1 MNHVY
6 KSIWNDR
13 TGTFVAVSEHA
24 MSRGSKSAKTSSGA
38 DSRVCFALKALCAS
52 LMLAFGSQV
61 YALPTGGAVAAGS
74 ATIAGTANTTT
85 VTQSTQNVAL
95 NWQSFSIA
103 QGETVR
109 FVQPNSSSVALN
121 RVLGSDPSSILGSL
135 SANGKVFLVNP
146 NGILFGQGAQ
156 VNVGGLVASTLN
168 ITDGDFM
175 AGNYKFSGAGNGS
188 VLNRGS
194 IDAAGGYVALLGANV
209 SNEGVITAAMGTVA
223 LAAGNAITLDVA
235 GDGLLNVTVNEGAVN
250 ALVQNGGL
258 LRANGGQVLMTAQA
272 AGNLLKTVVNN
283 TGVIE
288 AQTLENRN
296 GSIRLLGD
304 MQSGTV
310 NVSGTLDVSGTEAG
324 MTGGSVRLLGET
336 VKLASVSINASGD
349 AGGGLVLVGGN
360 FHGAGPEQNS
370 QATSMDAASI
380 INADAITAG
389 NGGRIALWSDGNT
402 AVAGLLTARGG
413 ATGGSGGFIE
423 TSGKHVFLAESLRV
437 DTLAAKGNTGM
448 WLLDPFPDHVIATVG
463 GDETPAQVAL
473 SLATTNRVIAVP
485 RDIIV
490 SDAVTWSTA
499 QTLELRAGNDV
510 RINAALTAST
520 AGSGILLTA
529 VNDVVVTGAVTASG
543 AGSTIAMS
551 AGRDVTTRGA
561 ITASANGATISMLG
575 GRNVSVGVVTA
586 DGGGSVNLRGANN
599 VVVNGT
605 ISADGGPVTLIAD
618 NDGTGPGVA
627 GGTVAFVGVGQVV
640 SPNTT
645 IRFNP
650 ATYAATTAEIANY
663 VTRVSAA
670 SDIKAW
676 VFAQGVNKTYDGT
689 TAATLAFRGDPTP
702 GGDVTLIP
710 GTATFDSKDVGTS
723 KTVTYSGFTTGGVN
737 AARFALFSATVP
749 GAGTTTADITQAPLT
764 ITANNATKVY
774 GETAVLAT
782 TAFTSVG
789 LVNAETVGGVTE
801 TSPGTVATASV
812 AGSTYAITPSNATG
826 GTFTPSN
833 YAINFINGTLT
844 VTPAPLI
851 VTASNVSK
859 LYGETPTLS
868 AFTQTGLVNGET
880 IGSVTE
886 TSPGTAATASVA
898 AGPYAITASNAAG
911 GSFTPSNYTTTFLPG
926 VLTVTGAPLLV
937 TASDATKRFGQTA
950 ILTAFTTAGLVNG
963 ETVGSV
969 ALTSPGTAASA
980 TVAGSPYA
988 ITASNPTGGTFT
1000 PSNYTIAF
1008 TPGILAVT
1016 PIATVPVVVPPGST
1030 PPGSTPP
1037 DATPPDLPTGTSP
1050 TPTSPSTTSPGTTD
1064 PSTTSPGTT
1073 TTSPGTTGLSTTTA
1087 DVGDTTDSAPSI
1099 GTAVGATS
1107 SVAGLNL
1114 TIVGGGVRM
1123 PPVQIAQAAPARAP
1137 AVPGAA
1143 GRQGVAAPVPV
1154 GTTAATPTQTLPGA
1168 GSRVVRPRPAAPVR
1182 RTPKTDRN

>member
-1 MNHVY
+1 M
-6 KSIWNDR
+6 
-13 TGTFVAVSEHA
+13 
-24 MSRGSKSAKTSSGA
+24 
-38 DSRVCFALKALCAS
+38 
-52 LMLAFGSQV
+52 
-61 YALPTGGAVAAGS
+61 
-74 ATIAGTANTTT
+74 
-85 VTQSTQNVAL
+85 
-95 NWQSFSIA
+95 
-103 QGETVR
+103 R
-109 FVQPNSSSVALN
+109 FVQPSSSAVALN

-175 AGNYKFSGAGNGS
+175 SGTYRFSGAGNGS
-188 VLNRGS
+188 VLNQGS
-194 IDAAGGYVALLGANV
+194 IHANGGYVALLGATV
-209 SNEGVITAAMGTVA
+209 SNAGVITASLGTVA
-223 LAAGNAITLDVA
+223 LAAGNALTLDVA
-235 GDGLLNVTVNEGAVN
+235 GDGLLNVSVDEGAVN
-250 ALVQNGGL
+250 GLVQNGGL
-258 LRANGGQVLMTAQA
+258 IRADGGQVLMTAQA
-272 AGNLLKTVVNN
+272 AGNLLNTVVNN

-310 NVSGTLDVSGTEAG
+310 NVSGTLDVTGKDAG
-324 MTGGSVRLLGET
+324 QTGGSVRILGET
-336 VKLASVSINASGD
+336 VKLASASINASGD

-360 FHGAGPEQNS
+360 FNGAGPEQNS
-370 QATSMDAASI
+370 RATSMDAASI
-380 INADAITAG
+380 ISADAITAG
-389 NGGRIALWSDGNT
+389 DGGRIALWSDANT
-402 AVAGLLTARGG
+402 SVAGTLNARGG
-413 ATGGSGGFIE
+413 AHAGDGGFIE
-423 TSGKHVFLAESLRV
+423 TSGRHVFLAQSLRV
-437 DTLAAKGNTGM
+437 NTLAANGNTGM
-448 WLLDPFPDHVIATVG
+448 WLLDPFPDHIIAIVG
-463 GDETPAQVAL
+463 GDETPAQVEL
-473 SLATTNRVIAVP
+473 SLATTNRIIAVP

-490 SDAVTWSTA
+490 SDALTWSTA

-510 RINAALTAST
+510 LINAAVTAST

-543 AGSTIAMS
+543 AGSTIGMT
-551 AGRDVTTRGA
+551 AGRDVTTTGA
-561 ITASANGATISMLG
+561 ITASANGATINMLAA
-575 GRNVSVGVVTA
+575 RDVSVGVVTA

-618 NDGTGPGVA
+618 NDGTGPGVV

-670 SDIKAW
+670 SDIRAW

-689 TAATLAFRGDPTP
+689 TAATLDFRGDPTS

-710 GTATFDSKDVGTS
+710 GTATFDTADVGTA
-723 KTVTYSGFTTGGVN
+723 KTVTYSGFTTGGVDV
-737 AARFALFSATVP
+737 ARFALFSAAVP

-812 AGSTYAITPSNATG
+812 AGSTYAITPSDPVG
-826 GTFTPSN
+826 GTFTASN
-833 YAINFINGTLT
+833 YAINFINGTMT
-844 VTPAPLI
+844 VTPAL
-851 VTASNVSK
+851 
-859 LYGETPTLS
+859 
-868 AFTQTGLVNGET
+868 
-880 IGSVTE
+880 
-886 TSPGTAATASVA
+886 
-898 AGPYAITASNAAG
+898 
-911 GSFTPSNYTTTFLPG
+911 
-926 VLTVTGAPLLV
+926 LLV
-937 TASDATKRFGQTA
+937 TASDATKIFGQTA
-950 ILTAFTTAGLVNG
+950 ILTAFTTAGLANA

-969 ALTSPGTAASA
+969 TLTSPGTVASA
-980 TVAGSPYA
+980 TVAGSPYPIA
-988 ITASNPTGGTFT
+988 ASDPTGGTFAA
-1000 PSNYTIAF
+1000 SNYTVAF
-1008 TPGILAVT
+1008 AAGSLAVT
-1016 PIATVPVVVPPGST
+1016 PVVAVPVVV

-1050 TPTSPSTTSPGTTD
+1050 TPTSPGTTSPSATD

-1073 TTSPGTTGLSTTTA
+1073 SPDTTTSSPDTTTTSPGTTSLSATTA
-1087 DVGDTTDSAPSI
+1087 GVTDTAESAPSI
-1099 GTAVGATS
+1099 QNAVGATS
-1107 SVAGLNL
+1107 GVAGLNL
-1114 TIVGGGVRM
+1114 TVLGGGVRM
-1123 PPVQIAQAAPARAP
+1123 PPVQLAEVAPVRTPTRSAPVGDPAAAAPLQVMAPVQAAPTLTRRP
-1137 AVPGAA
+1137 A
-1143 GRQGVAAPVPV
+1143 
-1154 GTTAATPTQTLPGA
+1154 
-1168 GSRVVRPRPAAPVR
+1168 RPAAPAR

>member
-1 MNHVY
+1 MNRLY
-6 KSIWNDR
+6 PSIWNDS
-13 TGTFVAVSEHA
+13 TGTFVAVSELETR
-24 MSRGSKSAKTSSGA
+24 RGRKSSPRANRA
-38 DSRVCFALKALCAS
+38 EDSARFALRAIAAS
-52 LMLAFGSQV
+52 LTLAFGANV
-61 YALPTGGAVAAGS
+61 YALPTGGAVSAGG
-74 ATIAGTANTTT
+74 ATIAGAGAGKMT
-85 VTQSTQNVAL
+85 VTQSTQNAAI
-95 NWQSFSIA
+95 NWQSFSIG
-103 QGETVR
+103 QGEAVR

-121 RVLGSDPSSILGSL
+121 RVLGADPSSIFGSL
-135 SANGKVFLVNP
+135 SANGRVFLVNP

-175 AGNYKFSGAGNGS
+175 SGAYRFSGAGNGAI
-188 VLNRGS
+188 LNRGS
-194 IDAAGGYVALLGANV
+194 INADGGYVALLGASV
-209 SNEGVITAAMGTVA
+209 SNEGVITANMGTVA
-223 LAAGNAITLDVA
+223 LAAGNAMTLDVA
-235 GDGLLNVTVNEGAVN
+235 GDGLLNVTVNQGAVN

-258 LRANGGQVLMTAQA
+258 IRANGGQVLMTAQA
-272 AGNLLKTVVNN
+272 AGNLLNTVVNN
-283 TGVIE
+283 TGIIE
-288 AQTLENRN
+288 AQTLENHN
-296 GSIRLLGD
+296 GTIRLLGD
-304 MQSGTV
+304 MQGGAV
-310 NVSGTLDVSGTEAG
+310 NVGGTLDASGSGAG
-324 MTGGSVRLLGET
+324 QTGGSVRVLGHT
-336 VKLASVSINASGD
+336 VNLANASINASGN

-360 FHGAGPEQNS
+360 FNGAGPEQNS
-370 QATSMDAASI
+370 QTTSMNAASI
-380 INADAITAG
+380 INADAITTG
-389 NGGRIALWSDGNT
+389 NGGRIAVWSDGNT
-402 AVAGLLTARGG
+402 SVAGTLTARGG
-413 ATGGSGGFIE
+413 ANAGNGGFIE
-423 TSGKHVFLAESLRV
+423 TSGRHVFLAESLRV
-437 DTLAAKGNTGM
+437 NTLAANGKTGM
-448 WLLDPFPDHVIATVG
+448 WLLDPFPDHIIATVG

-490 SDAVTWSTA
+490 SDAVTWATA

-510 RINAALTAST
+510 RVNAAMTAST

-543 AGSTIAMS
+543 AGSTVNMT
-551 AGRDVTTRGA
+551 AGRDVTTTGA
-561 ITASANGATISMLG
+561 ITASANGATINMLAS
-575 GRNVSVGVVTA
+575 RNVSVGVVTA
-586 DGGGSVNLRGANN
+586 DGGGSVTLRGANN

-618 NDGTGPGVA
+618 NDGTGPGIA

-670 SDIKAW
+670 SDIRAW

-689 TAATLAFRGDPTP
+689 TAATLAFRGDPRS

-710 GTATFDSKDVGTS
+710 GTATFDTRDVGTL

-737 AARFALFSATVP
+737 VARFALFSAAVP

-789 LVNAETVGGVTE
+789 LVNAETVGSVTE

-851 VTASNVSK
+851 VTASNVTK

-898 AGPYAITASNAAG
+898 AGPYAITASNATG
-911 GSFTPSNYTTTFLPG
+911 GTFTPSNYTTTFLPG
-926 VLTVTGAPLLV
+926 VLTVSGAPLLV
-937 TASDATKRFGQTA
+937 TASNATKSFGDTA

-969 ALTSPGTAASA
+969 ALASPGAVASA

-1008 TPGILAVT
+1008 TPGTLAVT
-1016 PIATVPVVVPPGST
+1016 SIGALPVILPPGST

-1037 DATPPDLPTGTSP
+1037 DATPPDQPTGTIP
-1050 TPTSPSTTSPGTTD
+1050 TPTSPSTTSPSTTD
-1064 PSTTSPGTT
+1064 PSTTSPGITSLDTTTSSPDTT
-1073 TTSPGTTGLSTTTA
+1073 TTSPGTTSL
-1087 DVGDTTDSAPSI
+1087 
-1099 GTAVGATS
+1099 GATS
-1107 SVAGLNL
+1107 GVPGLNL
-1114 TIVGGGVRM
+1114 TLVGGGVNVPRVQLVQM
-1123 PPVQIAQAAPARAP
+1123 TPARTAPVALAPVTGPGVTQPAQVGPVSSTEQAQRAVRGARAASAPAAS
-1137 AVPGAA
+1137 VP
-1143 GRQGVAAPVPV
+1143 
-1154 GTTAATPTQTLPGA
+1154 L
-1168 GSRVVRPRPAAPVR
+1168 R
-1182 RTPKTDRN
+1182 RTPKNDRN